1 MNIHNERL
9 SLYGLATKKPNDLPQ
24 KSRMICHKKAEWL
37 CNLLNIIYICNQN
50 KAYEISI
57 KNS

>member
-37 CNLLNIIYICNQN
+37 GNFLNIIYICNQN